1 MADTEK
7 LSPPYDAYLQNE
19 EWDKYIAAL
28 SREGMFWWFNLDIR
42 TLHLHLTPL
51 LRATDLLTLP
61 DRLVLLSQVVDHR
74 IDADELGRF
83 YADFLQNGDP
93 EAAAAAA
100 TAAVRTIWESGR
112 DFGRFDAWYEKIDAL
127 VSGRLQVP
135 PVAKASLMWCQCLVE
150 FAAVG
155 DLHRAAASAVGAV
168 SWSRRSGSN
177 NLRVYNAMMYIY
189 ACLWNADLC
198 RLESSITD
206 ARIMCGLSDVSFVP
220 RAAFQ
225 FMFGLYLLL
234 FGNLSDSR
242 RELEAIVAHDET
254 NGLSDHLWLLGHF
267 NALHVASAQGDAAW
281 IERIVAALRRR
292 GVDESTFYQASLHHF
307 ILGAARLSQGKTD
320 KALEMARTALDF
332 GRRTGSPVP
341 EHHISL
347 LMAQIFSE
355 TGDIDA
361 AMDLLEQWKPI
372 WLEQGYNL
380 YVITAHLEI
389 ARIRIRRGDMDG
401 ARRAYDEATRLWV
414 YGKEPHAMHRP
425 RAFVR
430 NIRSALVRK
439 PDVWA
444 VYPSGGPPAVAIKT
458 FGGLRIHMN
467 GAAIDGDRWRGQKTR
482 DLLKALIVFGGSKIS
497 SDRITDALWPDADG
511 AQAAGNLKVTLSR
524 LRRIG
529 CEKGEKPP
537 QWILVRHKRIS
548 LARRLCGVDAFRF
561 RECIA
566 RGMETDMDVER
577 LKEAVDLYK
586 ADFLPNDRDADWI
599 ADHRRTLRTEYAA
612 GVARLAERYLRM
624 ARAGDAAAVLG
635 SAVEK
640 TGLDGDLCALL
651 MQAHLDMDRPD
662 KARDV
667 FHAAAEKF
675 QTDLGI
681 DPDPKLVSF
690 ARTAGLL

>member
-1 MADTEK
+1 MRTHLEPLVFTAD
-7 LSPPYDAYLQNE
+7 
-19 EWDKYIAAL
+19 
-28 SREGMFWWFNLDIR
+28 RRG
-42 TLHLHLTPL
+42 
-51 LRATDLLTLP
+51 LP
-61 DRLVLLSQVVDHR
+61 DRLVFLSGV
-74 IDADELGRF
+74 IDGCLDTDRLNRF
-83 YADFLQNGDP
+83 YTGFLETGDP

-100 TAAVRTIWESGR
+100 TAGVMSIWESGR
-112 DFGRFDAWYEKIDAL
+112 DFGRLDSWYGKIDAL
-127 VSGRLQVP
+127 ASSHVQVP
-135 PVAKASLMWCQCLVE
+135 PVARASLVWCQCLIE
-150 FAAVG
+150 FAVKG
-155 DLHRAAASAVGAV
+155 DLHRASASAVGAV
-168 SWSRRSGSN
+168 SWSRRGGSN

-206 ARIMCGLSDVSFVP
+206 ARILCGLSDVSFVP

-234 FGNLSDSR
+234 FGNVADSR
-242 RELEAIVAHDET
+242 RELETIFAHEDT
-254 NGLSDHLWLLGHF
+254 GGLPDHLWLLGHF
-267 NALHVASAQGDAAW
+267 NALHVASAQNDAAW
-281 IERIVAALRRR
+281 IGRIIAALQRR
-292 GVDESTFYQASLHHF
+292 GVDESTFYQASMHHF
-307 ILGAARLSQGKTD
+307 ILGAAHLSRRKTD
-320 KALEMARTALDF
+320 EALAMARRALDF
-332 GRRTGSPVP
+332 GCRSGSPVP
-341 EHHISL
+341 EHHTSL
-347 LMAQIFSE
+347 LMAQILSE
-355 TGDIDA
+355 TGDTDA
-361 AMDLLEQWKPI
+361 AMNLLEKWKAI
-372 WLEQGYNL
+372 WVERGYNL
-380 YVITAHLEI
+380 YVITAHLET
-389 ARIRIRRGDMDG
+389 ARIRLRQRDMDG
-401 ARRAYDEATRLWV
+401 ARRAYDNAKRLWV

-425 RAFVR
+425 REFVR

-444 VYPSGGPPAVAIKT
+444 AHPSGGPPAVAIET

-467 GAAIDGDRWRGQKTR
+467 GAAVDGDRWRGQKTR

-497 SDRITDALWPDADG
+497 SDRITDVLWPDADG

-529 CEKGEKPP
+529 CEKGETPP
-537 QWILVRHKRIS
+537 QWIVVRHKRIS
-548 LARRLCGVDAFRF
+548 LTRRLCRVDALRF

-566 RGMETDMDVER
+566 RGMETDMDVEH

-599 ADHRRTLRTEYAA
+599 AHHRRALRTEYAT

-624 ARAGDAAAVLG
+624 ARAGDAATVLA

-640 TGLDGDLCALL
+640 TGLDGDLYALL

-675 QTDLGI
+675 KTDLGI